1 MKKIVFLLFLLLGG
15 LQNVP
20 AQFVIDFETGAVATG
35 YNDVRIPGSGG
46 TFISFSDELN
56 SGTNLFLR
64 LRLGYMINDRN
75 ELLMLYAPLKFE
87 YNGMLER
94 PAKFQELNIAASVPV
109 TASYKFNS
117 YRLSYR
123 YHLLRREKI
132 SIAAG
137 ITIKIRDAYIGMD
150 DGLNSSRK
158 DDLGAVPLISFMAH
172 WKPARRLGIL
182 LDGDALAAPQ
192 GRAEDVL
199 LAATWLASERI
210 MIKAG
215 YRLLEGGADNKTVY
229 TFSMFHYGVV
239 GLFWKL

>member
-1 MKKIVFLLFLLLGG
+1 MKRNAFLLILLLGG

-46 TFISFSDELN
+46 TFISFSKELD

-75 ELLMLYAPLKFE
+75 ELLILYAPLKFE
-87 YNGMLER
+87 YNGMLDN

-123 YHLLRREKI
+123 YHWLRREKI
-132 SIAAG
+132 TIAAG
-137 ITIKIRDAYIGMD
+137 ITLKIRDAYIEMD
-150 DGLNSSRK
+150 DGSASSRK

-172 WKPARRLGIL
+172 WKPAQRLGIL

-192 GRAEDVL
+192 GRAGDVL
-199 LAATWLASERI
+199 LAVTWLASERI

-229 TFSMFHYGVV
+229 TFSMFHYGVA